1 MIPELGHIS
10 LIIAFVLAIGL
21 TVIPFWGSFRTNVA
35 AMNLAPSLAVGIL
48 VFTATAF
55 GLLNGLID
63 GTDHADASLEDIIL
77 AADAGPLFNN
87 AAQVWNHTF
96 YWNSMAPNG
105 GGAPTGE
112 VADAIGSAFGG
123 YDAFVEKF
131 KEAATTQFGSGWA
144 WLIIGADGKLK
155 VTKTPNGAN
164 PISTGEGQPILGVDV
179 WEHAYYLD
187 FRNVRPNYLDNFL
200 NKLVNWEVV
209 ADLMGKGGLAS
220 GQSA

>member
-1 MIPELGHIS
+1 MAFSLPPLPYSTTALAANGMCQETLELHHGKHHN
-10 LIIAFVLAIGL
+10 AYV
-21 TVIPFWGSFRTNVA
+21 
-35 AMNLAPSLAVGIL
+35 
-48 VFTATAF
+48 TA
-55 GLLNGLID
+55 LNGLIEAK
-63 GTDHADASLEDIIL
+63 GLAGKSLEAICAEAGKAGADGLPVLNQAGQHYNHILFWQVMQPGGGGDKLPGAL
-77 AADAGPLFNN
+77 AAKIDSDLGGL
-87 AAQVWNHTF
+87 AA
-96 YWNSMAPNG
+96 
-105 GGAPTGE
+105 
-112 VADAIGSAFGG
+112 
-123 YDAFVEKF
+123 F
-131 KEAATTQFGSGWA
+131 KEAFKQAGVTQFGSGWA